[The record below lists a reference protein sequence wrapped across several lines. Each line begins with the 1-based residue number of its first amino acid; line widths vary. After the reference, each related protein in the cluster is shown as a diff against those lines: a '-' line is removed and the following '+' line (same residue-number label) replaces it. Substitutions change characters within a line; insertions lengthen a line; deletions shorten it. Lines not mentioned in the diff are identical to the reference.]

1 MKSKG
6 VSGFGVIFII
16 LFLMVIG
23 YAIYQIARI
32 HFTYGSIG
40 EKVKES
46 AELGLTQIDY
56 EICKNLIDKAKEL
69 NVQLD
74 PDSVIIDH
82 GIPDSFRIYVA
93 YTDSTKVLG
102 FYTYVR
108 HFIADKVAPIKVR
121 F

>member
-32 HFTYGSIG
+32 HFTYSSIS
-40 EKVKES
+40 EKAKES
-46 AELGLTQIDY
+46 AELGLAQNDY
-56 EICKNLIDKAKEL
+56 EIRKNLMEKAREL
-69 NVQLD
+69 NIQLD
-74 PDSVIIDH
+74 LDSVIIDH

-93 YTDSTKVLG
+93 YTDSAKILG
-102 FYTYVR
+102 FYTYAR